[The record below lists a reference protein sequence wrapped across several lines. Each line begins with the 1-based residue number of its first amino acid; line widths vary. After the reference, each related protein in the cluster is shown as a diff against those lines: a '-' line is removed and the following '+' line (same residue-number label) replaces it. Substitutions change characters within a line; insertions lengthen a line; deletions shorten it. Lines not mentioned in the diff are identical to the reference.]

1 LSLETAVNGTGFDHL
16 TSPRFVTGLVRVA
29 LAATLMLVTDAT
41 IAAPITVLVV
51 GIVLIAI
58 SRREGQST

>member
-1 LSLETAVNGTGFDHL
+1 MNGTGFDHL
-16 TSPRFVTGLVRVA
+16 RTPRFITGLVLA
-29 LAATLMLVTDAT
+29 LLAAALMLVTDAT

-51 GIVLIAI
+51 GIVLIAN